1 MFPQLFSFI
10 VASCVRLGRQKPSI
24 NPLCHLNANFFLACF
39 SITAL
44 QSHEEEVRVA
54 EIHDFPLP
62 LDGAVAVS
70 LSSPYSLEATKVVST
85 TIDLF
90 CPVFWSYFLFP
101 LQIVAE
107 PSNPTLFF
115 LWNVSH
121 NFCELFMWQRSGSGG
136 GLCLFVA
143 YSNCMKVGR
152 VPFGQTRLAEDR
164 DLKDKPFQRPLATK
178 LAENR
183 SHCYLSEKGIE
194 REGTVKGNHL

>member
-121 NFCELFMWQRSGSGG
+121 NFCELFMWQRSAVVLVVACAYLW
-136 GLCLFVA
+136 GLHIRQHRDKATRRRFADFGVA
-143 YSNCMKVGR
+143 LY
-152 VPFGQTRLAEDR
+152 
-164 DLKDKPFQRPLATK
+164 FQ
-178 LAENR
+178 
-183 SHCYLSEKGIE
+183 
-194 REGTVKGNHL
+194 